1 MIQFNEILVILTFI
15 SIISVK
21 FINKSRNIYIVA
33 IISVIE
39 ITIPLLK
46 YINFN
51 NVYLYFIKILL
62 LKNSIKYTILV
73 MYILVAVFM
82 SRYIYFINI
91 IINLSIIKIYFI
103 DIMLHKIED
112 KNKTIEDLKFY
123 SKEDKELQEE
133 IDESNAIQDNLRKK
147 IEKINLDIDNS
158 ILNSET
164 AIFIL
169 DKDKKLIN
177 SNKSFREMAHDKVR
191 DDTNKLY
198 KFLNEKFNEYEKI
211 KYLIENYSE
220 YNKINITDNEENKY
234 EFAISSTFLREKTI
248 IIASIRNITDT
259 YLIEN
264 KLRESEENYK
274 GLFGVISEGIVI
286 YKNNEIKYAN
296 KVFNNICREHDCK
309 TIDDIIKNMKEDSL
323 DQLKTSIGKND
334 KAKNTIS
341 NIKSTNN
348 KSFEVITTNICLE
361 DEIYFLS
368 IIVDVTDIKDKILKT
383 EESKKTYKLLIKN
396 IPEGIVILDKQDNH
410 IYRNEIGIE
419 LMKKI
424 GVENLNNI
432 IKTYKNLNKYGQMEI
447 YKIDTKE
454 NIDVGINIVESN
466 NKECIVIFRI
476 LDYKYKM
483 EQMELIH
490 DEIDMDE
497 TYKSKFMS
505 KLADDIKSNVEYLC
519 NSSKRLTNSDYK
531 NEYLSDYKRII
542 YQNCFRLKRLINNI
556 KEVDNSKTKLDL
568 NIIRVNDLMENIL
581 NHVRYYT
588 DNKGIKIDYINTTS
602 NCKMELDVYK
612 LEKII
617 LNLLSNAIKFTDK
630 NGSIKMTLYENNEN
644 VYIGI
649 EDNGIGIEEKYIN
662 SVFKKFYQ
670 LDNTLSRMSEGTGI
684 GLSVVKRLSDIHNIS
699 INVSSQINKGSKFEL
714 CIPKDMY
721 LCDTKNTR
729 LDNIEFLSKEKVDIE
744 FSDIYID
751 DIAT

>member
-15 SIISVK
+15 NIISTK
-21 FINKSRNIYIVA
+21 FIDKSRTIH
-33 IISVIE
+33 IINTTNVIE
-39 ITIPLLK
+39 ITMPLLK

-51 NVYLYFIKILL
+51 NIYLYFIKILL
-62 LKNSIKYTILV
+62 LKNNTKYVILGL
-73 MYILVAVFM
+73 YILVHIFM
-82 SRYIYFINI
+82 NKYIHFMNI
-91 IINLSIIKIYFI
+91 IINLNIIKIYFI
-103 DIMLHKIED
+103 DVMLHKIESQ
-112 KNKTIEDLKFY
+112 NKIIDDFKFY
-123 SKEDKELQEE
+123 NEKDKALEEE
-133 IDESNAIQDNLRKK
+133 INKLNTIGDNLRKK
-147 IEKINLDIDNS
+147 INKINLDIDNS

-177 SNKSFREMAHDKVR
+177 SNKSFKDMVDNKVGNS
-191 DDTNKLY
+191 TNKLY
-198 KFLNEKFNEYEKI
+198 EFLNEKFNEHNDI
-211 KYLIENYSE
+211 RYLIENYNE
-220 YNKINITDNEENKY
+220 YNKINITDNQENKY

-259 YLIEN
+259 YLIDN
-264 KLRESEENYK
+264 KLRESEQNYK
-274 GLFGVISEGIVI
+274 GLFGVINEGIII

-296 KVFNNICREHDCK
+296 KVFNNICREHNCETLDE
-309 TIDDIIKNMKEDSL
+309 IIKN
-323 DQLKTSIGKND
+323 LKKDDIDHLRTIVEKND
-334 KAKNTIS
+334 KYKVTTS
-341 NIKSTNN
+341 NVKSTNN
-348 KSFEVITTNICLE
+348 KIFEVITTNICLE
-361 DEIYFLS
+361 EEVYFLS
-368 IIVDVTDIKDKILKT
+368 IIVDVTNIKDKILKT
-383 EESKKTYKLLIKN
+383 EESKKTYNLLIKN

-432 IKTYKNLNKYGQMEI
+432 IKNYKNLNEYGQMEI
-447 YKIDTKE
+447 YKINTKE
-454 NIDVGINIVESN
+454 NIDIGINIVESN
-466 NKECIVIFRI
+466 DKKCIVIFRI
-476 LDYKYKM
+476 IDYKYKM
-483 EQMELIH
+483 EQIELIH

-505 KLADDIKSNVEYLC
+505 KLADDIKPNVDGLY
-519 NSSKRLTNSDYK
+519 NSSKRLTNSDSK
-531 NEYLSDYKRII
+531 NEYLSDYKKII
-542 YQNCFRLKRLINNI
+542 YQNSFRLKRLINNI
-556 KEVDNSKTKLDL
+556 KEVDNSKTKLNL
-568 NIIRVNDLMENIL
+568 NTICINDLMENIF

-588 DNKGIKIDYINTTS
+588 DSKNIKIDYVNTTGD
-602 NCKMELDVYK
+602 CKMELDVYK

-684 GLSVVKRLSDIHNIS
+684 GLSVVKRLSEIHNIK
-699 INVSSQINKGSKFEL
+699 INVNSEINKGSKFEL

-721 LCDTKNTR
+721 LCNSKNIK
-729 LDNIEFLSKEKVDIE
+729 LDNIEYLSKEKVDIE

-751 DIAT
+751 DVAT